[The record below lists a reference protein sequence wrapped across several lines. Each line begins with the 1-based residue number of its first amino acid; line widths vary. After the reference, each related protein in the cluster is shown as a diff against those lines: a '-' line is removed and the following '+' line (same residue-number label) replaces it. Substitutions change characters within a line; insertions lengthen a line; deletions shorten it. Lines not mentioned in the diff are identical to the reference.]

1 MVVSCIG
8 IVNATI
14 SSISVNP
21 RCFRR
26 ETRITAIAFLD
37 LPAFQ
42 TLANPEALTTIRSEL
57 LSCR

>member
-1 MVVSCIG
+1 MVVSTIR

-14 SSISVNP
+14 NSISVNP

-26 ETRITAIAFLD
+26 ETRVTPIVFPD

-42 TLANPEALTTIRSEL
+42 SLANPDALTTIRLGL
-57 LSCR
+57 L